1 MTPEVAEYHRAMLLV
16 GLRDR
21 FDKDFDQAL
30 ENEDPLSDL
39 ILDLSTCA
47 SDLNQTISVL
57 HHYTLDHP
65 VDEQKVCELVL
76 EDIRSRYR
84 DGSLSKAQVVTTLY
98 SIVSHLGKL
107 LEEPWDAFTYLS
119 DKLELLEDQL
129 ISEEVFDR
137 CFDAWLFHG
146 EYLDAWKLQCELEQ
160 RVEKPCLTK
169 AYWVNLSV
177 TVLLIVLSIIAIA
190 ATVYLTGNRD
200 MPDFTEQDWRIWG
213 IFFLSEIAIWGLA
226 FFFAARCGRLWR
238 HRDAAE
244 LTILE
249 KYKNIGL
256 SCYPQYEKVFFEHKC
271 PRRAVAFR
279 NDATYAVTIEHFD
292 FEHLCWHPIE
302 HEEDLTSMDAVVDF
316 LLNEQDFSFD
326 DPQ

>member
-1 MTPEVAEYHRAMLLV
+1 MTPEVAAYHRAMLLV

-21 FDKDFDQAL
+21 FDQDFDQGL

-39 ILDLSTCA
+39 ILDLSACA
-47 SDLNQTISVL
+47 SNLNQTISVL

-65 VDEQKVCELVL
+65 VDEQKVYELVL

-84 DGSLSKAQVVTTLY
+84 DGSLSKAQVATTLY
-98 SIVSHLGKL
+98 SIVNNLGKL
-107 LEEPWDAFTYLS
+107 LEEPWDAFAYLS
-119 DKLELLEDQL
+119 DKLELLEDRL

-146 EYLDAWKLQCELEQ
+146 EYLDAWKLQRELEQ

-169 AYWVNLSV
+169 AYWVNLSAA
-177 TVLLIVLSIIAIA
+177 VLLIVLSIIAIA
-190 ATVYLTGNRD
+190 VAVYLTGNRD
-200 MPDFTEQDWRIWG
+200 MPDFTKQDWMIWG
-213 IFFLSEIAIWGLA
+213 IFFLSEIALWSLA

-238 HRDAAE
+238 QRDTAE

-256 SCYPQYEKVFFEHKC
+256 NCYPQYEKVFFEHKC
-271 PRRAVAFR
+271 PRRAVALR
-279 NDATYAVTIEHFD
+279 NDDTYAVTIEHFD
-292 FEHLCWHPIE
+292 FDHLCWHPIE
-302 HEEDLTSMDAVVDF
+302 HEEDLASMDDVVDF
-316 LLNEQDFSFD
+316 LLNEQAFAFD